1 MMGDNVEG
9 LLRTLLRAIFDLE
22 PPDRRDPDLSVRRPE
37 GLSIPNRQ
45 WLERIVEAIAAE
57 ILLSFD
63 LREKRAGDE
72 SAEVELWLNAHPD
85 VEWAERRKNHRLRIR
100 TAVDDLFEGSLAQA
114 EVPASLRAWKIQ
126 IADACAD
133 AILERFYLR
142 PASVGP
148 HAACRRV
155 MYEVGQEL
163 QRALGHK
170 SLYLLSGRST
180 EVQAM
185 EEAIARAYD
194 ALGELKRILQEDP

>member
-1 MMGDNVEG
+1 MGDSVEG

-22 PPDRRDPDLSVRRPE
+22 TPHPGDADLPVHRPE
-37 GLSIPNRQ
+37 GLSIPDRQ
-45 WLERIVEAIAAE
+45 WLERVVEAIAVE

-63 LREKRAGDE
+63 LCEKRIDE
-72 SAEVELWLNAHPD
+72 DPAEVQEWQCAPSD

-133 AILERFYLR
+133 GILDRFHLR
-142 PASVGP
+142 PATQGP
-148 HAACRRV
+148 HAACRRM

-163 QRALGHK
+163 QRALGHR
-170 SLYLLSGRST
+170 SLYLVSGRSA

-185 EEAIARAYD
+185 EEAIVRAYE
-194 ALGELKRILQEDP
+194 ALGELKRVLREES